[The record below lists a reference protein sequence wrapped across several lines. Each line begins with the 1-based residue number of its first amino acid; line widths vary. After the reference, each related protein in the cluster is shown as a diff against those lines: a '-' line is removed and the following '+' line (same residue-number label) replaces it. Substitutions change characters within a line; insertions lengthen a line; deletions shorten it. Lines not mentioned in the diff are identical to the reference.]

1 MQMKTTLAVMGLS
14 GLLTASFASAQESA
28 APPADPAS
36 ATATTPGAER
46 FFVVDRDGNINVRT
60 AASVEGGYP
69 FFQLSRGAVVEVIDE
84 RYGWA
89 RVRTATPAFES
100 AYGYVRTDAI
110 EADGMTGTVLRRT
123 SLRAPNLNKDGRPS
137 ASFEALDPA
146 LDSGTELV
154 LIERIPG
161 TRANDPGNWK
171 VQLPHD
177 QLAWI
182 NAKMLRK
189 ASAEEIAAIMPVMAK
204 QDAEAKPTEAD
215 ASQEPTPA
223 SGGEV
228 ITLGT
233 TPAPT
238 PTGDDGAAAETTGEN
253 EETEETVTA
262 VAVEQEA
269 LSPAAMRAE
278 RLAELDDAFREV
290 LREDIESAELQTLQR
305 EFAKLAEDPDIT
317 DVQKATVQSRIDVLE
332 IKGDVQD
339 RLARLKAMRER
350 TRIDGDNINATRM
363 AMDTR
368 APFDIVGQL
377 NASVVFSGSNTM
389 PQLFRLQ
396 DMAGGHTIAYVVPDK
411 RYDMAS
417 WTGLSVGIIGSVEY
431 DEALQLNVVRPRRID
446 LLAKQTAGTDQVT
459 GGATRESDTDDASK
473 EPAPATDEAV
483 VEATT
488 DDGTD

>member
-1 MQMKTTLAVMGLS
+1 MQTKTTLAIVGLS
-14 GLLTASFASAQESA
+14 GLLTASFASAQDTA
-28 APPADPAS
+28 APPADPTA
-36 ATATTPGAER
+36 AMATTPGQDR

-69 FFQLSRGAVVEVIDE
+69 FFQLTRGAVVEVVDE

-110 EADGMTGTVLRRT
+110 ETDGMTGTVLRRT

-189 ASAEEIAAIMPVMAK
+189 ASAEEIAAIMPMMAK
-204 QDAEAKPTEAD
+204 QDAEAKPAEAD
-215 ASQEPTPA
+215 APQEPTPA
-223 SGGEV
+223 SGEV

-238 PTGDDGAAAETTGEN
+238 PTGSDDVATGASGEA
-253 EETEETVTA
+253 EETVAA
-262 VAVEQEA
+262 VAVEEET
-269 LSPAAMRAE
+269 LSPAAMRAA

-317 DVQKATVQSRIDVLE
+317 DVQKATAQSRIDVLE

-446 LLAKQTAGTDQVT
+446 LLAKQPAGTDPGTDGRTQ
-459 GGATRESDTDDASK
+459 ASDTGDAS
-473 EPAPATDEAV
+473 EAPATEETV
-483 VEATT
+483 VEAST

>member
-1 MQMKTTLAVMGLS
+1 MQTKLTLAVVGLS

-36 ATATTPGAER
+36 ATATAPGADR

-69 FFQLSRGAVVEVIDE
+69 FFQLTRGAVVEVVDE

-100 AYGYVRTDAI
+100 AYGYVRTDAVQ
-110 EADGMTGTVLRRT
+110 ADGMTGTVLRRT

-154 LIERIPG
+154 LVERIPG

-204 QDAEAKPTEAD
+204 QDAETTPAEAD
-215 ASQEPTPA
+215 ATKAPTPA
-223 SGGEV
+223 PGEV
-228 ITLGT
+228 ITLGA
-233 TPAPT
+233 TPAPA
-238 PTGDDGAAAETTGEN
+238 PTGDDDATTGSTEATGA
-253 EETEETVTA
+253 TEETVTA
-262 VAVEQEA
+262 VAVEEEET
-269 LSPAAMRAE
+269 LSPAAMRAA

-317 DVQKATVQSRIDVLE
+317 DVQKATAQSRIDVLE

-446 LLAKQTAGTDQVT
+446 LLAKQTAGTGPGAA
-459 GGATRESDTDDASK
+459 GGTRGSETDDASK
-473 EPAPATDEAV
+473 EPVPATDEAV
-483 VEATT
+483 VEAST
-488 DDGTD
+488 DDGAD